1 MNFSRVAVNLGIAVL
16 ALGVGIGIGRSQ
28 SGDVKMLQGEGVEEH
43 LVSILHLQEPL
54 VRARA
59 LTDFFSQQNP
69 THLEI
74 IEAVYTQERPQVDEV
89 AEVLFA
95 AWWAR
100 FDPAGAF
107 GGRIPPNWGGD
118 DPWSRTVML
127 EWVRKDPQ
135 TALAAALA
143 LPPKPESVKLE
154 SLRSVIKGWFD
165 HPQTDPNDLLAII
178 DQVTEVRPRGEL
190 VILWVSRMIETRGVD
205 YAIDYAESMPED
217 PYELR
222 TKRELMGRLAA
233 QLIPVNS
240 ERAVEFTERNAGT
253 PAGNK
258 TATYMIN
265 RWAHDDGPA
274 AFVWALATDVPQK
287 HKVVERA
294 WRAFLIGDREAALSW
309 MSMQSYSKPLEPA
322 YSLYLMNLAKKD
334 HQRALELSTQI
345 EDPSSLI
352 QVWQSVGRSWIAKD
366 PIGAEAWM
374 MGLDLPPEV
383 VRNIRARKPDPI
395 RGRINPGG

>member
-1 MNFSRVAVNLGIAVL
+1 MNFSRVAVNVGIAVL

-28 SGDVKMLQGEGVEEH
+28 SGDVKILQGEGVEKH
-43 LVSILHLQEPL
+43 LVSILQLPEPL

-74 IEAVYTQERPQVDEV
+74 IEAVYTAERTQVDEV
-89 AEVLFA
+89 AEALFA

-118 DPWSRTVML
+118 DPWSRTVMR

-143 LPPKPESVKLE
+143 VPPQPESVKLE
-154 SLRSVIKGWFD
+154 SLRSVVKGWFD

-178 DQVTEVRPRGEL
+178 DQVKGVRPRGEL
-190 VILWVSRMIETRGVD
+190 VIIWVSRMIETRGVD
-205 YAIDYAESMPED
+205 YAIDYAESMPEE
-217 PYELR
+217 PAQLR
-222 TKRELMGRLAA
+222 IKRELMGRLAA
-233 QLIPVNS
+233 QLIPIDAK
-240 ERAVEFTERNAGT
+240 RAVEFTERNART

-265 RWAHDDGPA
+265 RWAHDDGPS
-274 AFVWALATDVPQK
+274 AFEWALATDVPGK
-287 HKVVERA
+287 HNVVERA

-309 MSMQSYSKPLEPA
+309 MSMQRYSKEIEPA
-322 YSLYLMNLAKKD
+322 YSLYLMNLAKTD
-334 HQRALELSTQI
+334 HQRALELSTQL
-345 EDPSSLI
+345 EGRSSLV
-352 QVWQSVGRSWIAKD
+352 QVWQAVGRSWIAKD

-374 MGLDLPPEV
+374 MGLDLPQETL
-383 VRNIRARKPDPI
+383 RSIRARKPDLL
-395 RGRINPGG
+395 RGRIDQGG